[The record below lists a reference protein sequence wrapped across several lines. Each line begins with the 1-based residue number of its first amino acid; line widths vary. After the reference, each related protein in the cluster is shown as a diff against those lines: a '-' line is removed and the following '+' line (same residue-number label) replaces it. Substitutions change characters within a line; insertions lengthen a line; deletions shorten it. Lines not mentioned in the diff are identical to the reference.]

1 MSYKDLIKISPQ
13 VAKALKMNK
22 PIVSLESTSISHGMP
37 YPNNKK
43 CAFEVEDILRER
55 GVEPAT
61 IAIMHGKINIGLNH
75 DEI

>member
-1 MSYKDLIKISPQ
+1 MSYKDLLKISSLVKRAIQEQRP
-13 VAKALKMNK
+13 V
-22 PIVSLESTSISHGMP
+22 VSLESTIISHGMP

-43 CAFEVEDILRER
+43 CAIEVEDILRER

-61 IAIMHGKINIGLNH
+61 IAIMHGRIHIGLTH